1 MNRGNSANSRRQES
15 LTFVVKSLS
24 LKYDVVMQR
33 IKLFLF
39 RYPLVALVAIV
50 AIIGIVLEVTGNN
63 EAASWVV
70 SGVAAFIAV
79 LQFKGMVDTLREGS
93 FGIDILAVTAIGSTI
108 AVGEY
113 WAALVVCLMLTGGEA
128 LEDYAENRAGAELT
142 SLLEGAPTVAY
153 RQTDSG
159 VEDID
164 IDAVVVGDQLV
175 VRPHEAIPV
184 DARLVSEAAL
194 VDESQ
199 LTGESMPVHHD
210 EGDLLMSGSMNGS
223 VTIEI
228 VAEKT
233 AANSQY
239 QRIVSLVNEARESK
253 APFVRLADRVAIPF
267 TLLAFLIAG
276 TAWALSGDPMRFAQV
291 LVVATPCPLI
301 IAAPVAFMAGMSRAA
316 RSGLIVK
323 NAGTIEQISKVR
335 SVAFDKT
342 GTLTRGEPEIHVVD
356 SEWPDADILRLAA
369 SAEMYSS
376 HPLGEAI
383 VAAAGRN
390 IPQPEHSE
398 DIPAQG
404 VSARV
409 EGRRVM
415 VGKYGFVTGTDKPAP
430 HVLEAGRSSIYVSVD
445 GELAGRFEM
454 SDPIRPETPASLDAV
469 HSIGIT
475 NTVILTGDA
484 EETAQRVASELGIDT
499 VHAGLLPED
508 KVSAITDVKPG
519 PVMMVGDGVN
529 DAPVL
534 AASDVGVA
542 MGARGSAAAVES
554 ADVVIMLD
562 DLTRIPRLLLV
573 GKRTMRIAWQAIAIG
588 VAFSVVLMLIGA
600 TGVMPAFV
608 GAWMQELV
616 DLACILWALL
626 AARPSKAEKELSA
639 RFAQPQGREPTVSV
653 QRLIETP

>member
-1 MNRGNSANSRRQES
+1 
-15 LTFVVKSLS
+15 
-24 LKYDVVMQR
+24 MQR
-33 IKLFLF
+33 FQNFLY
-39 RYPLVALVAIV
+39 RYPLVAMVAIT
-50 AIIGIVLEVTGNN
+50 AIIGIVLELTGNN
-63 EAASWVV
+63 QAAKYFV
-70 SGVAAFIAV
+70 SGVAGFIAL

-142 SLLEGAPTVAY
+142 ALLEGAPTVAY
-153 RQTDSG
+153 RQTASG
-159 VEDID
+159 VEEIH
-164 IDAVVVGDQLV
+164 IDAVEVGDRLV
-175 VRPHEAIPV
+175 VRPHEIIPV
-184 DARLVSEAAL
+184 DARLISDTAVL
-194 VDESQ
+194 DESQ
-199 LTGESMPVHHD
+199 LTGESLPVKHHA
-210 EGDLLMSGSMNGS
+210 GQSIMSGSMNGS
-223 VTIEI
+223 ATIEI
-228 VAEKT
+228 EAEAT
-233 AANSQY
+233 AADSQY
-239 QRIVSLVNEARESK
+239 QRIVSLVNDARESK
-253 APFVRLADRVAIPF
+253 APFVRLADRVAVPF
-267 TLLAFLIAG
+267 TLIAFAIAG

-323 NAGTIEQISKVR
+323 NAGTIEQISKVQ

-356 SEWPDADILRLAA
+356 SHMTEAEILRLAA

-383 VAAAGRN
+383 VAAADPGF
-390 IPQPEHSE
+390 PQPEFAQ

-404 VSARV
+404 VSAVV
-409 EGRRVM
+409 EGRQVK
-415 VGKYGFVTGTDKPAP
+415 VGKYGFVTDTNEPAP
-430 HVLEAGRSSIYVSVD
+430 HMLEPGRSSIYVSVD
-445 GELAGRFEM
+445 GQLAGRFEM

-469 HSIGIT
+469 HSIGVKNI
-475 NTVILTGDA
+475 VMLTGDT
-484 EETAQRVASELGIDT
+484 EDTALRVAEELGIDT
-499 VHAGLLPED
+499 VRAGLLPED
-508 KVSAITDVKPG
+508 KVNAITDVRPG

-573 GKRTMRIAWQAIAIG
+573 GQRTMRIAWQAIAIG

-600 TGVMPAFV
+600 TGIMPAFV

-639 RFAQPQGREPTVSV
+639 RFASEDAFTRDSVSV
-653 QRLIETP
+653 